1 VYRCSAAL
9 TYTQEY
15 DMIEKLKAWVANIV
29 LKIIEGRQR
38 KVDYYLLNNLSDYQL
53 RDMGLTRGELK
64 QRVLYGY

>member
-64 QRVLYGY
+64 QRVLYGH

>member
-29 LKIIEGRQR
+29 LKMIEGRQR

>member
-38 KVDYYLLNNLSDYQL
+38 QVDYYLLTTLSDYQL
-53 RDMGLTRGELK
+53 KDMGLTRGELK

>member
-1 VYRCSAAL
+1 ML
-9 TYTQEY
+9 
-15 DMIEKLKAWVANIV
+15 EKLKAWVANIV